1 MGCSA
6 CKKKKVVE
14 QLPEPI
20 DETLVDNDRV
30 ENIKRLDFIFNSRYP
45 NMEEL
50 KILWKKVF
58 DKELIWN
65 FQTSKQVFQN
75 YVKTN
80 NIVL

>member
-1 MGCSA
+1 MGCNT

-45 NMEEL
+45 NMEEI